1 MLEKLKSIFRLEEL
15 KNKIFFTLMLL
26 VVCRIGAYI
35 PVPGIN
41 ADEAVKLFRSVVGGT
56 QNLFQ
61 LVDIFSGGAFSQMTV
76 TALGVMPYI
85 TASIVMQMLM
95 MMIPNFQREIKENPE
110 QGKRK
115 VGKWTRVLTVLL
127 ALFQSSIY
135 ARYVLHLNA
144 SNPGVILSDIASIT
158 LFGFPVVFF
167 GLFMLTMTAGT
178 MFLMW
183 IGDQISER
191 GVGNGTSL
199 IITLG
204 IVASLPRTLS
214 TIFRQLNLE
223 SQESGQLTFTS
234 LLVLGALFVMIVMGT
249 LYVIQGQRKVPLQY
263 ARRGMDKN
271 DGMSGAQQAA
281 YIPLKI
287 NYAGVIPVI
296 FASTVLM
303 FPATLGQFFPDVSW
317 IASISKYLTPGNMVY
332 LLLYVSLIIFFTYF
346 WTSTQF
352 HPEQIASDL
361 KRNGAFIPGVRQG
374 KPTED
379 FLETT
384 MNKIT
389 FVGALFLA
397 LIAVLPT
404 LVGKLL
410 HVDSTITYFFGGTS
424 LLILVGV
431 VLDTL
436 KQIDSHLLMERYDG
450 FMTKKKMRVR
460 I

>member
-1 MLEKLKSIFRLEEL
+1 
-15 KNKIFFTLMLL
+15 
-26 VVCRIGAYI
+26 
-35 PVPGIN
+35 
-41 ADEAVKLFRSVVGGT
+41 
-56 QNLFQ
+56 
-61 LVDIFSGGAFSQMTV
+61 
-76 TALGVMPYI
+76 
-85 TASIVMQMLM
+85 
-95 MMIPNFQREIKENPE
+95 
-110 QGKRK
+110 
-115 VGKWTRVLTVLL
+115 
-127 ALFQSSIY
+127 
-135 ARYVLHLNA
+135 
-144 SNPGVILSDIASIT
+144 
-158 LFGFPVVFF
+158 
-167 GLFMLTMTAGT
+167 
-178 MFLMW
+178 
-183 IGDQISER
+183 
-191 GVGNGTSL
+191 
-199 IITLG
+199 
-204 IVASLPRTLS
+204 
-214 TIFRQLNLE
+214 
-223 SQESGQLTFTS
+223 
-234 LLVLGALFVMIVMGT
+234 
-249 LYVIQGQRKVPLQY
+249 
-263 ARRGMDKN
+263 
-271 DGMSGAQQAA
+271 
-281 YIPLKI
+281 
-287 NYAGVIPVI
+287 
-296 FASTVLM
+296 M

-317 IASISKYLTPGNMVY
+317 IANISKYLTPGNMVY

-374 KPTED
+374 KPTEE